1 MPTPL
6 ALNTRAKV
14 LLGVGLIVLAGLSIH
29 RLWFAGPPGPYVA
42 LAGETMGTT
51 WEVKLASRDV
61 EPDEIR
67 EAAALIQATLDE
79 VVAAMSNWEPASD
92 VSRFNANR
100 STEPVTISAQTAE
113 VLAAAER
120 ASLAT
125 RNGFDVT
132 VGPLVTAWGFGTAAR
147 VDHTPPTDEALA
159 AIKAH
164 VGHGLLVLDPAVPSL
179 AKRDPRVEID
189 LSAIAKG
196 YGVDR
201 VARALEAA
209 GHHDFLVEVG
219 GGLRAAGVRL
229 DGKPWRVAIERPSE
243 ELRAIHATLIL
254 RDSAM
259 ATSGDYRNFYELDG
273 RRVSHTIDPRNGRP
287 ITHGLASVSVVDPSA
302 MWADALATGLNVLG
316 PAAGYH
322 VAETQ
327 GIAAYFIVRR
337 EEGGFESRP
346 TTAMQALLEPA
357 ERLGGGAGSGTV
369 AAELDD

>member
-1 MPTPL
+1 MPSPL

-14 LLGVGLIVLAGLSIH
+14 LLGVGLVGLVGLSVH

-42 LAGETMGTT
+42 IAGETMGTT
-51 WEVKLASRDV
+51 WEVKLASPGI

-67 EAAALIQATLDE
+67 EAAALVQASLDE
-79 VVAAMSNWEPASD
+79 VVAAMSSWEPDSD
-92 VSRFNANR
+92 VSRFNASR
-100 STEPVTISAQTAE
+100 STEAVAISAQTAE
-113 VLAAAER
+113 VLVAAER

-132 VGPLVTAWGFGTAAR
+132 VGPLVTAWGFGTGAQIAP
-147 VDHTPPTDEALA
+147 TPPTDEVLDE
-159 AIKAH
+159 IRTH
-164 VGHGLLVLDPAVPSL
+164 VGHGLLVLDLAGPSL
-179 AKRDPRVEID
+179 GKRDPEVEID

-209 GHHDFLVEVG
+209 GHHDYLVEVG
-219 GGLRAAGVRL
+219 GELRAAGVKL
-229 DGKPWRVAIERPSE
+229 DGKRWRVAIERPSE
-243 ELRAIHATLIL
+243 EMRAIHATLL
-254 RDSAM
+254 LQDAAM
-259 ATSGDYRNFYELDG
+259 ATSGDYRNYYEIDG
-273 RRVSHTIDPRNGRP
+273 KRISHTIDPRNGRP
-287 ITHGLASVSVVDPSA
+287 ITHALASVSVVDTSA

-327 GIAAYFIVRR
+327 GIAAYFILRR
-337 EEGGFESRP
+337 DGGGFESRP

-357 ERLGGGAGSGTV
+357 ESARS
-369 AAELDD
+369 AELDD